1 MGLIKTQA
9 EIAGIREASRLAN
22 AVLTYLGGLV
32 KPGLTTGELDR
43 AAGEEIRRHGARSA
57 FLGYR
62 DFPRQ
67 TCISVNDEVVHGM
80 GGPRR
85 LQFGDIVS
93 LDVGVLH
100 RGFVGDTAATFAV
113 GGCDPAAQRLMEVT
127 REALMRGIAA
137 ARGGNLVSDIS
148 RAVQEYVESAGCSV
162 VREFVGHGV
171 GRSVHEDPQIPNF
184 VEKGVKSPRLQPGMT
199 IAIEPM
205 VNAGRCEVRVLNDGW
220 TVVTADGK
228 LSAHFEHTVLVTAGE
243 PEILTCPER
252 TP

>member
-1 MGLIKTQA
+1 MGLIKSQA
-9 EIAGIREASRLAN
+9 EIDGIREASRIAHG
-22 AVLTYLGGLV
+22 VLEYLGGLV
-32 KPGLTTGELDR
+32 RPGLTTGDLDR
-43 AAGEEIRRHGARSA
+43 LAGEEIRRRGARSA

-67 TCISVNDEVVHGM
+67 TCISVNEEVVHGM

-93 LDVGVLH
+93 LDVGVLY
-100 RGFVGDTAATFAV
+100 RGFVGDTAATFPV

-127 REALMRGIAA
+127 REALRLGIAA
-137 ARGGNLVSDIS
+137 ARGGGVVADIS
-148 RAVQEYVESAGCSV
+148 RAVQTCVEAAGYTV

-184 VEKGVKSPRLQPGMT
+184 VEGRGKSPRLHAGMT

-205 VNAGRCEVRVLNDGW
+205 VNAGRPEVRVLNDGW